1 MLKDIT
7 LGQYFPGNSF
17 IHKLDPRTKIL
28 IMIAYVVLVFI
39 VQNFYGYLA
48 LAVFLGIC
56 VFVSKLSPKYLIKGL
71 KPIMIFIVF
80 TGLFNL
86 FLTSGTPVWH
96 WWIFT
101 ITKEG
106 IRFAAFMVL
115 MLIFLILGTS
125 LLTLTTSPI
134 ALTDG
139 LEYLLTPFKKIH
151 VPAHEIAM
159 MMTIALRFIPT
170 LLDEPDKIMK
180 AQSARGASIDSGSLL
195 SRAKAMVP
203 ILIPLFIS
211 AFRRADELAT
221 AMECRCYRG
230 GENRTR
236 LYELKFSGIDIM
248 SWLYVLIL
256 LGIILSLNFGFGSF

>member
-86 FLTSGTPVWH
+86 FLTSGTPVWLVDIYH
-96 WWIFT
+96 YQR
-101 ITKEG
+101 G
-106 IRFAAFMVL
+106 Y
-115 MLIFLILGTS
+115 
-125 LLTLTTSPI
+125 TLCGVYGSEVDFSDFRHISINFDNFSDSADRRSRIPADPI
-134 ALTDG
+134 
-139 LEYLLTPFKKIH
+139 
-151 VPAHEIAM
+151 
-159 MMTIALRFIPT
+159 
-170 LLDEPDKIMK
+170 
-180 AQSARGASIDSGSLL
+180 
-195 SRAKAMVP
+195 
-203 ILIPLFIS
+203 
-211 AFRRADELAT
+211 
-221 AMECRCYRG
+221 
-230 GENRTR
+230 
-236 LYELKFSGIDIM
+236 
-248 SWLYVLIL
+248 
-256 LGIILSLNFGFGSF
+256 

>member
-80 TGLFNL
+80 TGLF
-86 FLTSGTPVWH
+86 T
-96 WWIFT
+96 
-101 ITKEG
+101 
-106 IRFAAFMVL
+106 AFMVL
-115 MLIFLILGTS
+115 RLIFLILGTS

-170 LLDEPDKIMK
+170 LLDETDKIMK

-248 SWLYVLIL
+248 SWLYCLE
-256 LGIILSLNFGFGSF
+256 

>member
-1 MLKDIT
+1 
-7 LGQYFPGNSF
+7 
-17 IHKLDPRTKIL
+17 
-28 IMIAYVVLVFI
+28 MIAYVVLVFI

-115 MLIFLILGTS
+115 RLIFSDFRHIS
-125 LLTLTTSPI
+125 INFDNFSDSADRRSRIPADPI
-134 ALTDG
+134 
-139 LEYLLTPFKKIH
+139 
-151 VPAHEIAM
+151 
-159 MMTIALRFIPT
+159 
-170 LLDEPDKIMK
+170 
-180 AQSARGASIDSGSLL
+180 
-195 SRAKAMVP
+195 
-203 ILIPLFIS
+203 
-211 AFRRADELAT
+211 
-221 AMECRCYRG
+221 
-230 GENRTR
+230 
-236 LYELKFSGIDIM
+236 
-248 SWLYVLIL
+248 
-256 LGIILSLNFGFGSF
+256 

>member
-86 FLTSGTPVWH
+86 FLTSGC
-96 WWIFT
+96 
-101 ITKEG
+101 
-106 IRFAAFMVL
+106 
-115 MLIFLILGTS
+115 
-125 LLTLTTSPI
+125 LLYTSPSPR
-134 ALTDG
+134 D
-139 LEYLLTPFKKIH
+139 
-151 VPAHEIAM
+151 
-159 MMTIALRFIPT
+159 
-170 LLDEPDKIMK
+170 
-180 AQSARGASIDSGSLL
+180 
-195 SRAKAMVP
+195 
-203 ILIPLFIS
+203 
-211 AFRRADELAT
+211 
-221 AMECRCYRG
+221 
-230 GENRTR
+230 
-236 LYELKFSGIDIM
+236 
-248 SWLYVLIL
+248 
-256 LGIILSLNFGFGSF
+256 